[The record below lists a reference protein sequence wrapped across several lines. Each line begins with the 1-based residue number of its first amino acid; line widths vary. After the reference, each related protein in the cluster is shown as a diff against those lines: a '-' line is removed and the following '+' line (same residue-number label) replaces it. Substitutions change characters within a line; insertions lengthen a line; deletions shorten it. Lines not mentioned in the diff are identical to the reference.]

1 MTTRS
6 LTVPPAE
13 AAVAARL
20 RYVSDRDPGIR
31 RVRAGRGFAYR
42 TARGRTIRDPD
53 VVSRIRALAIPPA
66 WTAVWICPSPS
77 GHLQAV
83 GRDARGRKQYRY
95 HPRWRECRDENKYA
109 RLVAFGRALG
119 RIRRRVA
126 SDLAGPDL
134 SRERVVATVV
144 RLLETSLIRVGNEEY
159 ARQNRSYGL
168 TTLRS
173 RHVRV
178 EGPRLRFEFVGKG
191 GKRHVVD
198 VHDRRLAAIVRRC
211 QDLPG
216 HELFQYVDA
225 DGRRHSVDSSD
236 VNAYLRHAGGDDFTA
251 KDFRTWGGTLLAL
264 LTLAGPPDRPPS
276 RKQLLEA
283 VAAVAERLGNTPA
296 ICRTCYIHP
305 HVMEAYLAGGLA
317 RLDARAGGAF
327 RVRDGLRV
335 EERALLRFL
344 EKALLHQRSA

>member
-1 MTTRS
+1 MAMRS
-6 LTVPPAE
+6 LTVPPARS
-13 AAVAARL
+13 ARAARL
-20 RYVSDRDPGIR
+20 RYVSDRDAGLA
-31 RVRAGRGFAYR
+31 RVRAGRGFTYR
-42 TARGRTIRDPD
+42 TARRRAVRDPR
-53 VVSRIRALAIPPA
+53 VLTRIRALAIPPA
-66 WTAVWICPSPS
+66 WTSVWICPRPT

-95 HPRWRECRDENKYA
+95 HARWRECRDENKYA

-126 SDLAGPDL
+126 RDLTGFEL

-173 RHVRV
+173 RHVQIR
-178 EGPRLRFEFVGKG
+178 GPRLRFEFAG

-198 VHDRRLAAIVRRC
+198 VHDRRVAAIVRSC

-216 HELFQYVDA
+216 HELFQYVDD
-225 DGRRHSVDSSD
+225 DGRRRSVDSAD
-236 VNAYLRHAGGDDFTA
+236 VNAYLRQAGGDDFTA
-251 KDFRTWGGTLLAL
+251 KDFRTWSGTLLAL
-264 LTLAGPPDRPPS
+264 RTLAGSVERPPTKK
-276 RKQLLEA
+276 RLLEA
-283 VAAVAERLGNTPA
+283 VRTVAERLGNTPA
-296 ICRTCYIHP
+296 ICRKCYIHP
-305 HVMEAYLAGGLA
+305 HVMDTYLAGGLA
-317 RLDARAGGAF
+317 RLDGRAGGASHL
-327 RVRDGLRV
+327 RDGLHV

-344 EKALLHQRSA
+344 GKPLLHQRSA

>member
-1 MTTRS
+1 MRS

-13 AAVAARL
+13 AATAARL
-20 RYVSDRDPGIR
+20 RYVSDRDPGIA

-42 TARGRTIRDPD
+42 TARGRAIRDPD
-53 VVSRIRALAIPPA
+53 VVARIRALAIPPA

-119 RIRRRVA
+119 RIRRRIA
-126 SDLAGPDL
+126 SDLAGLDL
-134 SRERVVATVV
+134 SRARVVATVV

-173 RHVRV
+173 RHVHV
-178 EGPRLRFEFVGKG
+178 EGPRLQFEFVGKG
-191 GKRHVVD
+191 GKRHIVD
-198 VHDRRLAAIVRRC
+198 VHDRRVAAIVRRC

-216 HELFQYVDA
+216 HELFQYVD
-225 DGRRHSVDSSD
+225 DHGRRHSVDSAD
-236 VNAYLRHAGGDDFTA
+236 VNGYLRPAGGDDFTA
-251 KDFRTWGGTLLAL
+251 PCSRCSRWPARPSAREPRSTCGRRWRRWPSGSGTRRRSA
-264 LTLAGPPDRPPS
+264 
-276 RKQLLEA
+276 
-283 VAAVAERLGNTPA
+283 
-296 ICRTCYIHP
+296 
-305 HVMEAYLAGGLA
+305 
-317 RLDARAGGAF
+317 ARATST
-327 RVRDGLRV
+327 RT
-335 EERALLRFL
+335 
-344 EKALLHQRSA
+344 